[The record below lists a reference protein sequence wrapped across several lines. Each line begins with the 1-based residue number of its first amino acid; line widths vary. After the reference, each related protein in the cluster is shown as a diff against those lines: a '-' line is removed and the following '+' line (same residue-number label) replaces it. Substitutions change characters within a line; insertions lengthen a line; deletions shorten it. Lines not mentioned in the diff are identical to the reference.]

1 MNVIVIDNETL
12 KIIIIYQGV
21 VYSSINGEKPAKI
34 FKLEHGRNVLHNSL
48 AKTPEGCLIFGEY
61 YGNNNQDPVNIY
73 RINLSNFDWDIPY
86 TFKSGEIRHV
96 HSCLWD
102 KYSQKIWIF
111 TGDFQDECRV
121 YETGTSF
128 EDFEIIGAG
137 SQQWRAVSAFFT
149 TDFVYWIMDSP
160 LETSCLIKFNRKTK
174 TVESLQ
180 DFPGPVYYSIEFEDG
195 GYMVATTHEPGPSVT
210 DNSAHIFFSNDL
222 ENWEELVSFEHDGLS
237 MKYLKYGIIGFATGY
252 QTKNEFY
259 FFCEAIKHMDGKSF
273 KSRLA

>member
-1 MNVIVIDNETL
+1 MNIVYDEIPNSEIVHHSESGLLVTSKGNYINLNQGKKLVRLNLPIPLIMRPLYSFRLIRRLLRLDKMNVIVIDNETL

-149 TDFVYWIMDSP
+149 TDFVYWIMD
-160 LETSCLIKFNRKTK
+160 
-174 TVESLQ
+174 VE
-180 DFPGPVYYSIEFEDG
+180 
-195 GYMVATTHEPGPSVT
+195 
-210 DNSAHIFFSNDL
+210 
-222 ENWEELVSFEHDGLS
+222 
-237 MKYLKYGIIGFATGY
+237 
-252 QTKNEFY
+252 
-259 FFCEAIKHMDGKSF
+259 
-273 KSRLA
+273 